1 MTIDIGNVIAYRSK
15 LIQSHKLAFVSSAGI
30 ALSMH
35 IFMLFLTGA
44 LFLSGYDILPVNF
57 EGVPL
62 DLSKDSTK
70 LRADA
75 WMFAIESDEVTTL
88 SGEQLERSTKY
99 IPIQLV
105 YEGDNVFT
113 RENLLRIKHFEETQF
128 NRSNYQ
134 AGLCLLQGNANRTCA
149 KPLSILRFFD
159 GTYAALNSTFYDP
172 NFENIAD
179 VIYTATTIK
188 KSNAL
193 LNFHLAKDARIL
205 PTEVSSS
212 YTRSLLFIG
221 WPLKE
226 YKSSN
231 DNQDEQKKELDKR
244 TVETFADTFDEKYKN
259 GIGEMKFYYFSVS
272 LWTAALQD
280 QIIYDMMLAVASLC
294 FIFLFCWFQTGSLW
308 ITSWGIF
315 GIFSSFN
322 VTNLLYRILLDYRY
336 FGVFHVMSIFI
347 ILGIGCD
354 NIFVFMDT
362 WKQSERQKFK
372 SLAHRLSDVYRKSA
386 KTMFVTSITTVVA
399 FLSNAPS
406 PLLSISS
413 FGIFSAVLVFVN
425 YLSVILFF
433 PTVVMYHHASR
444 KGTYFI
450 ILVL

>member
-1 MTIDIGNVIAYRSK
+1 
-15 LIQSHKLAFVSSAGI
+15 
-30 ALSMH
+30 MH
-35 IFMLFLTGA
+35 VFMLFLTGV

-57 EGVPL
+57 GEVPL

-75 WMFAIESDEVTTL
+75 WMFASESDEVTAL

-99 IPIQLV
+99 APIQLV

-128 NRSNYQ
+128 NRSKYQ
-134 AGLCLLQGNANRTCA
+134 TGLCFLQGNANRTCA

-159 GTYAALNSTFYDP
+159 GTYAAINSTFYDP

-179 VIYTATTIK
+179 VIYTATINK
-188 KSNAL
+188 QSNAL

-205 PTEVSSS
+205 PTKVSSP

-221 WPLKE
+221 WPLKG

-231 DNQDEQKKELDKR
+231 DDQDEQRKEIDKR
-244 TVETFADTFDEKYKN
+244 TVETFAGTFDEKYKS
-259 GIGEMKFYYFSVS
+259 GFGEMKFYYFSVS
-272 LWTAALQD
+272 LWTAALQN
-280 QIIYDMMLAVASLC
+280 QVIYDMMLAVASLC
-294 FIFLFCWFQTGSLW
+294 FIFLFCWLQTGSLW

-322 VTNLLYRILLDYRY
+322 VTNLLYRIVLDYRY

-362 WKQSERQKFK
+362 WKQSERKKFK

-406 PLLSISS
+406 PLLSVSS

-433 PTVVMYHHASR
+433 PTVVMYHHSSR
-444 KGTYFI
+444 KGIYI
-450 ILVL
+450 INVVSLINI